1 MPFTCYI
8 FSPRNNRGHTRLSR
22 HRTDGPH
29 SRVRGA
35 SAEGYAAN
43 RGITLSTG
51 WGRWIRGATLVTVA
65 TKETPVEISTFP
77 GGEPRLGGVVPF
89 RRRPRGRGL
98 SPARRGGPVR
108 KRPRRRDLTGG
119 LGEAVPFGGGG
130 VARGLSRGLVCS
142 RGGESRCKTPE
153 RLRLRG
159 TRWTSLVSPGVRCMP
174 CFSCHH
180 TRRRVRGETPP
191 GGGGG

>member
-1 MPFTCYI
+1 MPFTYYI

-98 SPARRGGPVR
+98 SRGLEGWSR
-108 KRPRRRDLTGG
+108 S
-119 LGEAVPFGGGG
+119 GGGR